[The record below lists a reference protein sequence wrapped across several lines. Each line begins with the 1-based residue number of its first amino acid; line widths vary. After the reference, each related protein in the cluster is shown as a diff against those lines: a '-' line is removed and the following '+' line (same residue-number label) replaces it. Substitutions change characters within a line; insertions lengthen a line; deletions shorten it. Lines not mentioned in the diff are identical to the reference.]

1 VADLRVLKTKKV
13 KERRKVPTESKLNLL
28 KTEIRLLKN
37 RFLGPT
43 VEFDLLVANSEA
55 KEEYCVSADEKEKL
69 WLATYNEALELL
81 KYDKLDN
88 ERDGDL
94 L

>member
-1 VADLRVLKTKKV
+1 MS
-13 KERRKVPTESKLNLL
+13 TESKLNLL

-55 KEEYCVSADEKEKL
+55 KEEYCVSADEKEIL
-69 WLATYNEALELL
+69 WLTTYNEALELL
-81 KYDKLDN
+81 KYDKADN
-88 ERDGDL
+88 EKEGEL

>member
-1 VADLRVLKTKKV
+1 MS
-13 KERRKVPTESKLNLL
+13 TESKLNLL
-28 KTEIRLLKN
+28 KTEIRLFKN

-69 WLATYNEALELL
+69 WLETYNEALELL
-81 KYDKLDN
+81 KYDKADN
-88 ERDGDL
+88 EKEGEL

>member
-1 VADLRVLKTKKV
+1 
-13 KERRKVPTESKLNLL
+13 VPTERKLNLL
-28 KTEIRLLKN
+28 KAEIRLLKN

-43 VEFDLLVANSEA
+43 VEYDLLVANSEA
-55 KEEYCVSADEKEKL
+55 KEDYCVSTDDKEKL

-81 KYDKLDN
+81 KYDKADN
-88 ERDGDL
+88 EKEGEL

>member
-1 VADLRVLKTKKV
+1 MS
-13 KERRKVPTESKLNLL
+13 TESKLNLL

-55 KEEYCVSADEKEKL
+55 KDKYCVSADEKEKL
-69 WLATYNEALELL
+69 WLETYNEALELL
-81 KYDKLDN
+81 NCDKADN
-88 ERDGDL
+88 EKEGDL

>member
-1 VADLRVLKTKKV
+1 M
-13 KERRKVPTESKLNLL
+13 PTESKLNLL

-37 RFLGPT
+37 RFLGPA

-55 KEEYCVSADEKEKL
+55 KEEYCVSADEKERL
-69 WLATYNEALELL
+69 WLETYNEALELL
-81 KYDKLDN
+81 KYDKADN
-88 ERDGDL
+88 EKEGEL

>member
-1 VADLRVLKTKKV
+1 MS
-13 KERRKVPTESKLNLL
+13 TESKLNLL

-43 VEFDLLVANSEA
+43 VEFDLLVANLEA

-81 KYDKLDN
+81 EYDKLDN